1 MLVEGQYNSVS
12 KEKKNMVK
20 CLLNEEKND
29 ASSAIL
35 HNNSTIKNLCHFHS
49 ADTADPQTKT

>member
-20 CLLNEEKND
+20 CLLNEEKNGT
-29 ASSAIL
+29 SSGYWAV
-35 HNNSTIKNLCHFHS
+35 K
-49 ADTADPQTKT
+49 AQ